1 MPIVDSHAHAVPC
14 WFEPVESLVYQMD
27 RYGVEHAVL
36 VQINGQTD
44 NRYQREAVRRFP
56 GRFASV
62 VMVNTTD
69 PHAAEQLKREA
80 DLGASGVRLHP
91 DTRSP
96 NGDPLAIWRAAGQ
109 LGLSVSCGGMTAAE
123 FATDDFA
130 HVIAALPH
138 VRIVLEHLG
147 GGVAPV
153 VSAEALEQRRR
164 VFALAR
170 FPNVYLKV
178 HGLGEFCRRAL
189 PVREPFPFE
198 TPIPP
203 LLDMA
208 LEAFG
213 AERLM
218 WGSDYPL
225 VSAREGYG
233 NALSLVRQQLAGIG
247 QAQRELI
254 FGEVALRL
262 FPIARQ

>member
-1 MPIVDSHAHAVPC
+1 MTIVDSHAHATPS
-14 WFEPVESLVYQMD
+14 WFEPVESLVGQMD
-27 RYGVEHAVL
+27 RHGVEHAVL

-44 NRYQREAVRRFP
+44 NGYQREAVRRFP

-62 VMVNTTD
+62 VMVNTADASATE
-69 PHAAEQLKREA
+69 HLKREA
-80 DLGASGVRLHP
+80 DLGACGVRLHP

-96 NGDPLAIWRAAGQ
+96 GRDPLHIWHTAAQ

-123 FATDDFA
+123 FATEEFA
-130 HVIAALPH
+130 RLIATLPD

-153 VSAEALEQRRR
+153 ASAEALEERRK

-170 FPNVYLKV
+170 FPNVYMKV

-198 TPIPP
+198 RPIPP

-233 NALSLVRQQLAGIG
+233 NALSLVRQQFAGLDP
-247 QAQRELI
+247 AQRDLI
-254 FGEVALRL
+254 FGQVALRL
-262 FPIARQ
+262 FPVVR

>member
-1 MPIVDSHAHAVPC
+1 MLIVDSHAHATPG
-14 WFEPVESLVYQMD
+14 WFEPVESLIDQMD
-27 RYGVEHAVL
+27 RYGVERAVL

-44 NRYQREAVRRFP
+44 NSYQRTAVRRFP

-62 VMVNTTD
+62 VMVDTAD
-69 PHAAEQLKREA
+69 PGATEQLKREV
-80 DLGASGVRLHP
+80 DLGATGVRLHP

-96 NGDPLAIWRAAGQ
+96 NGDPLAIWHAAAQ

-123 FATDDFA
+123 FATDEFA
-130 HVIAALPH
+130 RLVAALSQ

-147 GGVAPV
+147 GGVSPV
-153 VSAEALEQRRR
+153 VSPEALAERRK
-164 VFALAR
+164 VFALGR
-170 FPNVYLKV
+170 FPNVYLKI

-203 LLDMA
+203 LLDLA

-233 NALSLVRQQLAGIG
+233 NVLSLVRQHLAGLP
-247 QAQRELI
+247 QAQQELI
-254 FGEVALRL
+254 FGSVALRL
-262 FPIARQ
+262 FPLAR

>member
-1 MPIVDSHAHAVPC
+1 MVDTA
-14 WFEPVESLVYQMD
+14 D
-27 RYGVEHAVL
+27 
-36 VQINGQTD
+36 
-44 NRYQREAVRRFP
+44 P
-56 GRFASV
+56 G
-62 VMVNTTD
+62 
-69 PHAAEQLKREA
+69 AAEQLKREV
-80 DLGASGVRLHP
+80 DLGATGVRLHP
-91 DTRSP
+91 GTRSP
-96 NGDPLAIWRAAGQ
+96 NGDPLAIWHAAAQ

-130 HVIAALPH
+130 RLIAALPQ

-147 GGVAPV
+147 GGVGPV
-153 VSAEALEQRRR
+153 VSPEALEERRK

-198 TPIPP
+198 APIPP

-233 NALSLVRQQLAGIG
+233 NALSLVRQQLAGVEE
-247 QAQRELI
+247 AQRELI
-254 FGEVALRL
+254 FGQVALRL
-262 FPIARQ
+262 FPLAR

>member
-1 MPIVDSHAHAVPC
+1 MPIVDSHAHAALC

-44 NRYQREAVRRFP
+44 NRYQREAARRFP

-62 VMVNTTD
+62 VMVNITD
-69 PHAAEQLKREA
+69 PNAAEQLKREV
-80 DLGASGVRLHP
+80 DLGASGLRLHP
-91 DTRSP
+91 HTRSP
-96 NGDPLAIWRAAGQ
+96 IGDPLGIWRTAAQ

-123 FATDDFA
+123 FATDEFVQ
-130 HVIAALPH
+130 VIAALPQ

-153 VSAEALEQRRR
+153 VSPEAVGERRK

-170 FPNVYLKV
+170 FPNVYIKV
-178 HGLGEFCRRAL
+178 HGLGEYCRRTL

-203 LLDMA
+203 LLDLA

-233 NALSLVRQQLAGIG
+233 NALTLVRQQLAGLD
-247 QAQRELI
+247 QMRQELI
-254 FGEVALRL
+254 FGQVALRL
-262 FPIARQ
+262 FPVAK

>member
-1 MPIVDSHAHAVPC
+1 MLIVDSHAHATPG
-14 WFEPVESLVYQMD
+14 WFEPVESLIDQMD

-44 NRYQREAVRRFP
+44 NGYQRSAVRRFP
-56 GRFASV
+56 GRFASA
-62 VMVNTTD
+62 VMVDTTD
-69 PHAAEQLKREA
+69 AGAAEQLKREV
-80 DLGASGVRLHP
+80 DLGATGVRLHP

-96 NGDPLAIWRAAGQ
+96 QGDPLAIWHAAAR
-109 LGLSVSCGGMTAAE
+109 LGLSVSCGGMSAAE
-123 FATDDFA
+123 FATDEFA
-130 HVIAALPH
+130 RLVEALPQ

-153 VSAEALEQRRR
+153 VNPEALAERRK

-178 HGLGEFCRRAL
+178 PGLGEYCRRTL

-203 LLDMA
+203 LLDLA

-233 NALSLVRQQLAGIG
+233 NALSLVRQHLTGLP
-247 QAQRELI
+247 QAQQELI
-254 FGEVALRL
+254 FGSVALRL
-262 FPIARQ
+262 FPLVR

>member
-1 MPIVDSHAHAVPC
+1 MIIVDSHAHAVPC

-27 RYGVEHAVL
+27 RYGVRHAVL

-44 NRYQREAVRRFP
+44 NAYQREAVRRFP

-62 VMVNTTD
+62 VMVNTAD
-69 PHAAEQLKREA
+69 PYATEQLSREA
-80 DLGASGVRLHP
+80 DLGASGIRLHP

-96 NGDPLAIWRAAGQ
+96 GEDPLAIWRVAAK
-109 LGLSVSCGGMTAAE
+109 LNLSVSCGAMTVAE
-123 FATDDFA
+123 FATDAFGGL
-130 HVIAALPH
+130 VAALPQ

-147 GGVAPV
+147 GDVAPV
-153 VSAEALEQRRR
+153 ESTEALEERRR

-203 LLDMA
+203 LLDLA
-208 LEAFG
+208 LESFG

-233 NALSLVRQQLAGIG
+233 NALSLVRQQLARLD
-247 QAQRELI
+247 QARQDLI
-254 FGEVALRL
+254 FGQVALRV
-262 FPIARQ
+262 FPLAK